1 MRFRKLEGYV
11 SDAELEDLSKTKE
24 MFIDGSSASRP
35 ALQDTDAA
43 VSGDVV
49 GVCGY
54 TLAIGHTLREY
65 AILADTRIVSA
76 DED

>member
-24 MFIDGSSASRP
+24 MFVDGSSASRP
-35 ALQDTDAA
+35 ALQDADAA

-49 GVCGY
+49 GICGY
-54 TLAIGHTLREY
+54 VLALGHTLREY
-65 AILADTRIVSA
+65 AILADTKVVSA
-76 DED
+76 AEN